1 MTGCGGYDS
10 TPFIAEAYDHVVPYQ
25 AREDVNFFLDHS
37 WEANGP
43 TLEIGC
49 GTGRVLIPTARAGFE
64 IVGLDLS
71 DDMMAVCRKKL
82 AAEPDDVQKRAT
94 LIQDDMRDFDLQRQF
109 ALVTIPFRPFQ
120 HLMTV
125 EDQISC
131 LETIHRHLQ
140 PGGKLILDLFN
151 PWIEYLA
158 RDNVGE
164 EMGDEPE
171 FEMPGGRKVLRRFR
185 ITKRDLFNQIQD
197 VEIIY
202 YVTKPDGSD
211 EKHVHAFRMRF
222 LWRFEAEHL
231 LVRCGFE
238 VEDLFSGYDRSS
250 YGSKDPGEL
259 IFVAVKK

>member
-1 MTGCGGYDS
+1 MADCGGYDTS
-10 TPFIAEAYDHVVPYQ
+10 PLIAEAYDYVGPYQ
-25 AREDVNFFLDHS
+25 ERDDVDFFVQAAKD
-37 WEANGP
+37 ANGP
-43 TLEIGC
+43 VLEIGC

-71 DDMMAVCRKKL
+71 DDMLTVCKRHL
-82 AAEPDDVQKRAT
+82 ADEPDDVQKRTT
-94 LIQDDMRDFDLQRQF
+94 LIKADMRDFDLQRQF
-109 ALVTIPFRPFQ
+109 ALITIPFRPFQ
-120 HLMTV
+120 HLITV

-131 LETIHRHLQ
+131 LEAVHRHLR

-151 PWIEYLA
+151 PWIEFLA
-158 RDNVGE
+158 RDNLDEEFGE
-164 EMGDEPE
+164 EPE
-171 FEMPGGRKVLRRFR
+171 FELPDGRKVLRRFR
-185 ITKRDLFNQIQD
+185 INERDFSNQIQH

-202 YVTKPDGSD
+202 YVTNPDGTD
-211 EKHVHAFRMRF
+211 EKHVHAFPMRY

-238 VEDLFSGYDRSS
+238 VENLYAGYDKSA